1 MRPDCRH
8 FTGAIPCRFHKRDG
22 RACDERCEDYSRVVR
37 RILIVKL
44 GAAGDVLRTT
54 CILPALRHAY
64 PGAQITWITEATA
77 MPLLEGNPLI
87 DRIVAR
93 DRAVERLL
101 VERFDLGLGLDPD
114 EQGGALLALARCAAR
129 AGYVLDDLGRVM
141 PVNVA
146 ARQWWV
152 MGLDDG
158 EKRSNRR
165 TYQSLLHE
173 ICGLEDSGSRP
184 QLFVPAAVRDRVRD
198 RLSPSLAG
206 FDRVVVLNTGGG
218 GRWPQKKWTP
228 AHYAGFARLVRR
240 REPRTAVIVAGGP
253 EERALNADVM
263 RASAADAGIIDA
275 GCANTLTEFAAIVER
290 ADLVVTSDSLA
301 LHVATAVSR
310 PVVAIVGP
318 TSPWELE
325 TYGTGEVVTAD
336 VPCLACYR
344 RACDKAVTCM
354 ELLLPERVYAACVRV
369 RRGGQRVATAAAG
382 SPLPFSAL
390 RAAPQYGRRGR

>member
-8 FTGAIPCRFHKRDG
+8 FTGAIPCVFHKRDG
-22 RACDERCEDYSRVVR
+22 RACDERCEDYSRVTC

-44 GAAGDVLRTT
+44 AAAGDVLRTT

-64 PGAQITWITEATA
+64 PGAQITWITERAA

-93 DRAVERLL
+93 DSAAERLL

-114 EQGGALLALARCAAR
+114 EQGGALLALARCTDR
-129 AGYVLDDLGRVM
+129 AGYVLDDAGRVM
-141 PVNVA
+141 PVNA
-146 ARQWWV
+146 AAHQWWV

-158 EKRSNRR
+158 EKRRNRR

-173 ICGLEDSGSRP
+173 ICGLEDTGSRP
-184 QLFVPAAVRDRVRD
+184 QVFVPVAVRDRVRD
-198 RLSPSLAG
+198 RLSPSLAA
-206 FDRVVVLNTGGG
+206 FDRVVLLNTGGG
-218 GRWPQKKWTP
+218 GRWPQKKWTL
-228 AHYAGFARLVRR
+228 AHYAEFARLVRR
-240 REPRTAVIVAGGP
+240 CEPRTAVIIAGGP
-253 EERALNADVM
+253 EEARLHAELM
-263 RASAADAGIIDA
+263 RAIADPGVLDA
-275 GCANTLTEFAAIVER
+275 GCDHSLKEFAAIVER

-301 LHVATAVSR
+301 LHIATAVSR

-325 TYGTGEVVTAD
+325 MYGTGEVVSAE

-344 RACDKAVTCM
+344 HVCDKAVTCM
-354 ELLLPERVYAACVRV
+354 ELLMPERVYAACVRL
-369 RRGGQRVATAAAG
+369 RRGGQRVVTAAAG
-382 SPLPFSAL
+382 SPLRFSAP